1 MQHTACHKREYLYN
15 KQLKRRVMWGRILT
29 KFFALF
35 GITLTAV
42 ACYGVPYEDFEP
54 KPNVPEDT
62 YLSHGK
68 VVDSSH
74 KPIQGIRVTIGAD
87 ECITDSRGWFD
98 VGDEGDNVIVFSDID
113 GTENGGEFREHTIR
127 LLDTGYTYFDEVVLY
142 RVDEE
147 QNEPK
152 EEA

>member
-1 MQHTACHKREYLYN
+1 
-15 KQLKRRVMWGRILT
+15 MWGRILT

-42 ACYGVPYEDFEP
+42 ACYGVPYDEFEP
-54 KPNVPEDT
+54 KPIIPEDT
-62 YLSHGK
+62 YYGHGI

-74 KPIQGIRVTIGAD
+74 KPIQGIRVTIGKD
-87 ECITDSRGWFD
+87 ECITDSQGWFD

-113 GTENGGEFREHTIR
+113 GEKNGGEFKEHTIR
-127 LLDTGYTYFDEVVLY
+127 LLDTGATYFKNVVLY

-147 QNEPK
+147 QNEEQNEPK